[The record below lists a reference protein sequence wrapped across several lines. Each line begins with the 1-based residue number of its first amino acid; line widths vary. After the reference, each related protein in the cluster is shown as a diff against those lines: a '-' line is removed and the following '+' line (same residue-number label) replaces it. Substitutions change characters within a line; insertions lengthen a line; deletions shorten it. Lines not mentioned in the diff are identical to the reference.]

1 MLRLIRQGRIS
12 KWFSGYGQEA
22 IAVGCAWALR
32 DDDYVLPMHRN
43 LGVFTTRGVD
53 LRRLCTPPLPP
64 DTILNVNVPDLPF
77 EESAELR
84 EVLEEKGLG
93 VIQLVTPATPLQP
106 LSAVV
111 GGSAE
116 RSMNSVS

>member
-43 LGVFTTRGVD
+43 LRVFTTRGVHLPRLFCQVMGRD
-53 LRRLCTPPLPP
+53 GGFTNGRDRTLHFGLRDKRIVGMITPPAAIIP
-64 DTILNVNVPDLPF
+64 V
-77 EESAELR
+77 A
-84 EVLEEKGLG
+84 
-93 VIQLVTPATPLQP
+93 
-106 LSAVV
+106 
-111 GGSAE
+111 
-116 RSMNSVS
+116 